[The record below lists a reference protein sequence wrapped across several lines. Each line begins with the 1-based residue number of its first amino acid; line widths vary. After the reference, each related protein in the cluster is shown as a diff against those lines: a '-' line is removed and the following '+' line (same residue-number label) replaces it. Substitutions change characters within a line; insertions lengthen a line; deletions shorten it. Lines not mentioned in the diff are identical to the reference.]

1 MPYSLYQ
8 RSHCPGR
15 VAVVCSGQTPTC
27 TTLPPPPPLPS
38 LHSVN
43 PPVRYTSIRPSP
55 WGEPILFLLVKPY
68 HFPIQIQTFL
78 HLLLYHLSR
87 NTLILAKEI
96 ILLVRGGGCGLISR
110 PILLI
115 WICFT
120 HLSFLICRF
129 WPQVD
134 LRPGVMRSW
143 SNCKWFGATFF
154 FVTQLWSNTLTNF
167 HNIWNEVTF
176 SKD

>member
-8 RSHCPGR
+8 RSHCRPGR

-43 PPVRYTSIRPSP
+43 PPVRCTSTRPSP

-78 HLLLYHLSR
+78 YLLLYHLSR
-87 NTLILAKEI
+87 NALLLAKEI
-96 ILLVRGGGCGLISR
+96 ILLMQRGGGVASSPVPFCWYEFV
-110 PILLI
+110 LLI
-115 WICFT
+115 CHLPFLASGWFT
-120 HLSFLICRF
+120 TGRYEVLIKL
-129 WPQVD
+129 
-134 LRPGVMRSW
+134 LRVWR
-143 SNCKWFGATFF
+143 
-154 FVTQLWSNTLTNF
+154 
-167 HNIWNEVTF
+167 HF
-176 SKD
+176 SVC